1 MPLDTTSA
9 LATSTNR
16 PVRQY
21 GKAGPVAIAATETD
35 IFQAPALWSFRV
47 DMVIFYNQS
56 GSSVTVTG
64 HSRPVGV
71 AAGTTNEFVSQ
82 LITTKA
88 RLEVNGG
95 WVLGPGDTISAIG
108 DATGVTAWVSGEV
121 VTEAKATQ

>member
-1 MPLDTTSA
+1 MPLDS
-9 LATSTNR
+9 NR

-21 GKAGPVAIAATETD
+21 GKAGPVAVTTGETD
-35 IFQAPALWSFRV
+35 IFVAPALWSFRV
-47 DMVIFYNQS
+47 DTVVFYNQS
-56 GSSVTVTG
+56 GSSVTITG
-64 HSRPVGV
+64 HSRPAGV

-82 LITTKA
+82 IITTKA
-88 RLEVNGG
+88 RLYVDGG